1 MHLIRIIPAE
11 GGIMSYFI
19 ERAEDGSYYSL
30 TKAGTVSVI
39 AVIILLILIVSL
51 ISGKEK
57 KRFSVKRLVFT
68 AMALAVGYI
77 LSNIRIVKLPW
88 GGSATLCSMF
98 FVTIIGYWYGA
109 GTGLI
114 AGFAYGLLQFIQGGG
129 SYILDPFQAGL
140 DYFLAFAALGV
151 SGFFQKGKH
160 RLVAGYSVA
169 IFCRAALHSLG
180 GYLYWMDY
188 MPENFPAGLA
198 AVYPIVYNYAYILIE
213 GVITVVLLELS
224 PVRKAVER
232 ISRMAQEEGQ
242 PVMAQRGRLAKKRNY
257 VD

>member
-1 MHLIRIIPAE
+1 
-11 GGIMSYFI
+11 MSFFI

-39 AVIILLILIVSL
+39 AVIVLLLLAISL
-51 ISGKEK
+51 FSGKEK
-57 KRFSVKRLVFT
+57 KRFSAKKLVFT
-68 AMALAVGYI
+68 AVAISVGYI

-109 GTGLI
+109 GTGI
-114 AGFAYGLLQFIQGGG
+114 TAGFAYGLLQFIQGGG

-151 SGFFQKGKH
+151 SGFFQKGKY

-169 IFCRAALHSLG
+169 VFCRAALHSLG

-213 GVITVVLLELS
+213 GVLTVILLELP
-224 PVRKAVER
+224 PVKKAVEK
-232 ISRMAQEEGQ
+232 ISRMAVEEE
-242 PVMAQRGRLAKKRNY
+242 KREKQKEGK
-257 VD
+257 